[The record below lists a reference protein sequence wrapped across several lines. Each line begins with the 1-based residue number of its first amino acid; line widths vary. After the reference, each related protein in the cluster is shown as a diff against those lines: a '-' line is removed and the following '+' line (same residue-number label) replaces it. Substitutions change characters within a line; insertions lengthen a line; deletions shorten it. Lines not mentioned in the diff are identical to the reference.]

1 MLNLRTMTKRFIMSE
16 GAKKLVDWKSLIQ
29 SVDEA
34 LSSLNPKS
42 LRDSRRIELAR
53 HNLKEVKSHLRR
65 ANERVANS
73 ILRQSRRDYGLHEGK
88 ASAND

>member
-1 MLNLRTMTKRFIMSE
+1 MLDLRTMTKRFIMNE
-16 GAKKLVDWKSLIQ
+16 GAKKLVDWKSLVQ
-29 SVDEA
+29 SIDEA

-65 ANERVANS
+65 ANERVATLEEQ
-73 ILRQSRRDYGLHEGK
+73 LRVLEENVKGK
-88 ASAND
+88 KDK

>member
-1 MLNLRTMTKRFIMSE
+1 MLDLRTMTKRFIMNE
-16 GAKKLVDWKSLIQ
+16 GTKKLVDWKSLVQ
-29 SVDEA
+29 SIDEA

-65 ANERVANS
+65 ANERVATLEEQ
-73 ILRQSRRDYGLHEGK
+73 LRVLEENVKGK
-88 ASAND
+88 KDK

>member
-1 MLNLRTMTKRFIMSE
+1 MLDLRKMTKRFIMSE
-16 GAKKLVDWKSLIQ
+16 GKKKLVDWKSLVQ
-29 SVDEA
+29 SIDEA

-65 ANERVANS
+65 ANERVATLEEQ
-73 ILRQSRRDYGLHEGK
+73 LRVLEENVKGK
-88 ASAND
+88 KDK

>member
-16 GAKKLVDWKSLIQ
+16 GAKKLVDWKSLVQ
-29 SVDEA
+29 SIDET

-42 LRDSRRIELAR
+42 LRDSRRIELAK

-65 ANERVANS
+65 ANERVDTLEEQLR
-73 ILRQSRRDYGLHEGK
+73 ILEENVKGK
-88 ASAND
+88 KDK

>member
-1 MLNLRTMTKRFIMSE
+1 MLDLRTMAKRFIMNE
-16 GAKKLVDWKSLIQ
+16 GVKKLVDWKSLVQ
-29 SVDEA
+29 SIDES

-65 ANERVANS
+65 ANERVATLEEQLR
-73 ILRQSRRDYGLHEGK
+73 ILEENVKGK
-88 ASAND
+88 KDK

>member
-16 GAKKLVDWKSLIQ
+16 GAKKLVDWKSLVQ
-29 SVDEA
+29 SIDEA

-65 ANERVANS
+65 ANERVATLEEQ
-73 ILRQSRRDYGLHEGK
+73 LRVLEENVKGK
-88 ASAND
+88 KDK

>member
-1 MLNLRTMTKRFIMSE
+1 MLDLRTMTKRFIMNE
-16 GAKKLVDWKSLIQ
+16 GAKKLVDWKSLVQ
-29 SVDEA
+29 SIDEA

-65 ANERVANS
+65 ANERVATLEEQ
-73 ILRQSRRDYGLHEGK
+73 LRVLEEKVKGK
-88 ASAND
+88 KDN